1 MCVCMYTHMYTTD
14 IQIRAPVII
23 LIILQ
28 AISANDTPF
37 NNMFLYDGVQGTG
50 IVETLTKN

>member
-1 MCVCMYTHMYTTD
+1 MYTTD
-14 IQIRAPVII
+14 IQILAPVII
-23 LIILQ
+23 LILQ